1 MASPIKIGELLK
13 ANGLINDKQLL
24 IALEQQK
31 VTGAILGD
39 LLIKLGFV
47 TASEFAR
54 TIAVQS
60 GIDFI
65 DLGEIQPEDEALR
78 LIPKET
84 AEKSG
89 FIPLALVE
97 DGRLAIGITNPSN
110 IVAVD
115 TVTRLTGKQPRVFL
129 VDNDHYQETLEKAYF
144 FIAHPIQQRMEQL
157 IGTIKQI
164 TGAIPGNTIAE
175 LIELIMVDGVRKQ
188 ATDIHI
194 TPADDVTNVFYRID
208 GVLQHGHCLQKQ
220 VHTGLV
226 SRIKVLSQ
234 LDIAEQRLPQ
244 DGSFTYDFLSK
255 RFDIRVSTVPTIF
268 GENLVLRLLAGA
280 GPLLRLEALGMTSDT
295 TRQIRRLFHKSYG
308 IILIAG
314 PTGSGKTTTLY
325 AGLRELNRLERNII
339 TVEDPVEY
347 RLSFVRQSQVNE
359 RAGFDFAMA
368 ARNFMRQDPDV
379 MLLGEI
385 RDEETAQIAVRA
397 AITGHL
403 VLSTVHTND
412 AVTAIPRLLDLKLD
426 TFLLSSALTAV
437 LAQRL
442 LRKICPHCREEYM
455 LNEEEQEVFS
465 LHGFDLQHGMRG
477 TGCAKCNGSGFMGRV
492 SICEILVI
500 DDGIRQMIFEGSS
513 TGAIVEA
520 ARKRGMRSLLEDGML
535 KASEG
540 VTTVAEVLRV
550 AG

>member
-1 MASPIKIGELLK
+1 MAAPIRIGELLISNK
-13 ANGLINDKQLL
+13 LITERQLQ
-24 IALEQQK
+24 IALEHQK

-47 TASEFAR
+47 TATEFAR
-54 TIAVQS
+54 TIALQS
-60 GIDFI
+60 HIDFI
-65 DLGEIQPEDEALR
+65 DLGEIQPHEEALQ

-84 AEKSG
+84 AEKAG
-89 FIPLALVE
+89 LIPLAVVE

-115 TVTRLTGKQPRVFL
+115 LVTKLTGKQPRVFL
-129 VDNDHYQETLEKAYF
+129 VDNDHYQETLEKSYF
-144 FIAHPIQQRMEQL
+144 FFTHPIQQRMEQIISGL
-157 IGTIKQI
+157 RQVS
-164 TGAIPGNTIAE
+164 GAVPGATIAE
-175 LIELIMVDGVRKQ
+175 LVDLIMMDGVRKQ

-194 TPADDVTNVFYRID
+194 SPGDDVTNVFYRID
-208 GVLQHGHCLQKQ
+208 GVLQHGHCIQRQ

-244 DGSFTYDFLSK
+244 DGSFTYEFLSK
-255 RFDIRVSTVPTIF
+255 RFDVRVSTVPTIF
-268 GENLVLRLLAGA
+268 GENLVLRLLAGT
-280 GPLLRLEALGMTSDT
+280 GPLLRLESLGMTEAA
-295 TRQIRRLFHKSYG
+295 TRQIRQLFQKSYG

-325 AGLRELNRLERNII
+325 AALRELNRLERNIL

-347 RLSFVRQSQVNE
+347 RLSFVKQTQVNE
-359 RAGFDFAMA
+359 KAGFDFALA

-385 RDEETAQIAVRA
+385 RDEATAQIAVRA

-403 VLSTVHTND
+403 VLSTIHTND

-426 TFLLSSALTAV
+426 TFLLSSALAAV
-437 LAQRL
+437 IAQRL
-442 LRKICPHCREEYM
+442 VRRNCRSCSEEYL
-455 LNEEEQEVFS
+455 LNDSERELFQHHG
-465 LHGFDLQHGMRG
+465 LHQVHGKRGKGCPTCNG
-477 TGCAKCNGSGFMGRV
+477 TGYQGRV
-492 SICEILVI
+492 AICEILVLN
-500 DDGIRQMIFEGSS
+500 DAVRQLVFERAS
-513 TGAIVEA
+513 TGAILDA
-520 ARKRGMRSLLEDGML
+520 ARTVGMLSLLTDGVY
-535 KASEG
+535 KAAEG
-540 VTTVAEVLRV
+540 MTTVDEVLRV